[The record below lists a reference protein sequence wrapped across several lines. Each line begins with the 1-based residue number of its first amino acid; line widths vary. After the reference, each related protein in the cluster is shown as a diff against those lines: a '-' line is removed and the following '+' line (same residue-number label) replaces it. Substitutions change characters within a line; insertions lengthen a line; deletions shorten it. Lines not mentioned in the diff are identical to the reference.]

1 MQKDDRAGVD
11 ARQKLGK
18 CFFFGWLLI
27 LHPVHI
33 GETPE
38 KGLVA
43 ELLCHLQVR
52 FTVFALRWTVIFFHC
67 LPGDG
72 LVECFQGSQLL
83 FKCCFVGNAGHIGMV
98 IRVVGDGVTLC
109 DHLFYQFR
117 TGFEIVADD
126 EKGCR
131 DMVFFQCFQNGR
143 CAAVF
148 ISGVEGQIDDGLG
161 GIAYIESIKIF

>member
-1 MQKDDRAGVD
+1 
-11 ARQKLGK
+11 
-18 CFFFGWLLI
+18 
-27 LHPVHI
+27 
-33 GETPE
+33 
-38 KGLVA
+38 
-43 ELLCHLQVR
+43 
-52 FTVFALRWTVIFFHC
+52 
-67 LPGDG
+67 
-72 LVECFQGSQLL
+72 
-83 FKCCFVGNAGHIGMV
+83 MV

-148 ISGVEGQIDDGLG
+148 ISGVEGQIDDGFG
-161 GIAYIESIKIF
+161 GIAYIESVKVFFKVSAEACRPVSALDWEIQVPSFHLRKPESSRNQRQVGASHRR

>member
-1 MQKDDRAGVD
+1 M
-11 ARQKLGK
+11 LS
-18 CFFFGWLLI
+18 
-27 LHPVHI
+27 
-33 GETPE
+33 
-38 KGLVA
+38 
-43 ELLCHLQVR
+43 
-52 FTVFALRWTVIFFHC
+52 FA
-67 LPGDG
+67 
-72 LVECFQGSQLL
+72 
-83 FKCCFVGNAGHIGMV
+83 GNAGHIGMV
-98 IRVVGDGVTLC
+98 IRVVGDGVTLQ

-161 GIAYIESIKIF
+161 GIAYIEKRQNFLKCRRRHCRPVSALDWEIQVPSFHLRKPESNRNQRQAGASHRR